1 MQQLINSVKV
11 LLVLTFLTGVIYPF
25 TMTLIAQV
33 IFPYQANGS
42 MMKVNGNI
50 IGSELIGQNFS
61 DESYFKGRPS
71 MAGTGGYDASNS
83 VASNLGPTSK
93 KLMEMVGENIN
104 LLKLENRQQDTNIP
118 SDLVLNSGS
127 GLDPHISPESA
138 YFQATRIAENRGISV
153 DKVERLID
161 NNVED
166 RQFGLLGEPRINV
179 VKLNVELD
187 KLR

>member
-83 VASNLGPTSK
+83 GASNLGPTSK
-93 KLMEMVGENIN
+93 KLMEMAQENIN
-104 LLKLENRQQDTNIP
+104 SLKTENKQQDTNVP

-127 GLDPHISPESA
+127 GLDPHISPEGA
-138 YFQATRIAENRGISV
+138 YFQAIRIAGNRGISV
-153 DKVERLID
+153 DEVERLID
-161 NNVED
+161 NNIEN

>member
-25 TMTLIAQV
+25 TMTLLAQV

-42 MMKVNGNI
+42 MMKVDGNI

-61 DESYFKGRPS
+61 DAYFKGRPS
-71 MAGTGGYDASNS
+71 MAGIGGYDASNS
-83 VASNLGPTSK
+83 GASNLGPTSK
-93 KLMEMVGENIN
+93 KLMEMAQENIN
-104 LLKLENRQQDTNIP
+104 SLRIENKQQDTNVP

-127 GLDPHISPESA
+127 GLDPHISPEGA
-138 YFQATRIAENRGISV
+138 YFQAIRIAKNRGISV
-153 DKVERLID
+153 DEVERLID
-161 NNVED
+161 NNTEN
-166 RQFGLLGEPRINV
+166 RQFGLLGEPKINV